1 MKGRSVLKYFFVFA
15 LLAAFLAPC
24 AVLAATDS
32 RVTVDISPSSCS
44 YAGEVDISISAP
56 GAKQLQL
63 YYNGRR
69 DIRVD
74 GDTYEE
80 TWVIYEDVEIFAYA
94 EFEDGWSG
102 PSAPARVDCTSTGS
116 LSAMKLT
123 LPSSVKAGEDV
134 EVSWTALKN
143 LVRYTLNVLRV
154 NGDEKTYVYTAWQD
168 ADVTS
173 CVLPSLP
180 AGEYQ
185 VIVEA
190 WDKDGKS
197 SGAQG
202 TLNVKAQT
210 VPAAPTVKANKTE
223 PLLGEWVYFTIT
235 APGAQKVR
243 TQFGRNIGYDWEHDT
258 EGDVTEL
265 SYCFNVGGLFSAA
278 FSVLVDGV
286 WSPYSEPIAMTV
298 TQYGEL
304 EDPEIILPDEI
315 TAGEDLTVS
324 WSAVENA
331 QRYAVNLYSV
341 DEDGESWYVDGFYTT
356 ETEYE
361 IPGHFIAQGDYLIK
375 VIAENPGYCD
385 GSASAEFTAG
395 AAAADYQY
403 RISSGNAVITGY
415 IGGDKVVNIPQTIGG
430 CTVTIIDERAFSG
443 RLVTQVTLPDTLERI
458 EADAFYNCAQLEKI
472 VVPRNTHVHKYAFSD
487 CDSLTVYGYTGSAAQ
502 YAAEYSGCDFV
513 STGTPAAAP
522 TVEVGETELLINE
535 YTELTITAPGAT
547 MLRVRNSDYWDVDD
561 YEPDGD
567 ETVIGLDFYDPGRF
581 TVSVS
586 ALIDGNWTQYSEPIV
601 FTVTSLGKLGNP
613 TMTLPEEIVAGQD
626 LTITF
631 TGVENAQEYCLI
643 YSMYDE
649 STGYYEYV
657 TQEDVSANRSSI
669 TIEGRYIR
677 SGEGELILYAR
688 ADGWEDG
695 EATEFFEAEASEYDY
710 TYEIQ
715 DEKVTITG
723 YIGSSK
729 EIVIP
734 EEIEEYPVVCI
745 GYDAF
750 AYSDITSVSLPDT
763 LERIDS
769 WAFGECISLRR
780 IDIGPGVMVN
790 ENAFR
795 FSENLTVYGYTGSS
809 AEYAAEMC
817 ECGFVSIGT
826 LKEGPELS
834 ASQTEIRIGDE
845 VEFEFFVQGATQ
857 IAVRNSDYSY
867 LDVYEIDD
875 TSSFFTEYF
884 YEEGT
889 YFISIAVLID
899 GEWTQFSEP
908 VEIVVTS
915 NGKLDAPVVTFPQVI
930 TAGED
935 LTISWEAVEN
945 AEEYYIGLGIGHVD
959 NRLCYVFGDYTDQP
973 TVTIPGENI
982 PAGGAILYMEAEA
995 EGWESGSKKYNLF
1008 IQPAAVDYFYTIEDG
1023 EAVIT
1028 SYIGGDENIVIPDTL
1043 GGVPVVGIEREAFRS
1058 RYFTSITLPSSLEW
1072 IEDWAFSACRSLKRI
1087 VIPAEV
1093 EVSLNAFDE
1102 CAHLTVYGYTGS
1114 SAQEAAEYCECTFV
1128 ALDDLPD
1135 GDLTIA
1141 LSAAQSAAA
1150 PGGTIRLRKTIT
1162 PAGMEDIYA
1171 FTFASG
1177 DTQIATV
1184 SSTGLVTMLKP
1195 GFVTVTL
1202 TADDPL
1208 ATSASILLEC
1218 TGSHVYVMPDE
1229 LGILSNEALRGT
1241 PAQAVVLGEDIA
1253 SIGAYALADCGEL
1266 YKVVIPAASCSID
1279 ENAFDGSEGVAI
1291 VAPQGSAAQT
1301 YAQEHDLAFY
1311 PLEESD
1317 R

>member
-32 RVTVDISPSSCS
+32 RVTVNISPSSCS

-102 PSAPARVDCTSTGS
+102 PSAPDSVDCVPSGS
-116 LSAMKLT
+116 LSPIALT
-123 LPSSVKAGEDV
+123 MTSSAKAGEEV
-134 EVSWTALKN
+134 EIAWTKLDN
-143 LVRYTLNVLRV
+143 LVRYTLNVLRKE
-154 NGDEKTYVYTAWQD
+154 NGNRTYVYTAWQD
-168 ADVTS
+168 ADATS
-173 CVLPSLP
+173 ATLAPMTP
-180 AGEYQ
+180 GTYE

-190 WDKDGKS
+190 WDANGKS
-197 SGAQG
+197 SKASK
-202 TLNVKAQT
+202 TLTVNAQT
-210 VPAAPTVKANKTE
+210 VPDAPVVTVDKSSVMV
-223 PLLGEWVYFTIT
+223 GEDVYFTVT
-235 APGAQKVR
+235 APGAETIR
-243 TQFGRNIGYDWEHDT
+243 TQFGRNIGYDWEHEAD
-258 EGDVTEL
+258 GDITEL
-265 SYCFNVGGLFSAA
+265 SFVFNVGGLFDAA
-278 FSVLVDGV
+278 FSVCVDGI
-286 WSPYSEPIAMTV
+286 WSPYCAPLPITV
-298 TQYGEL
+298 EQLGTLDAPQVV
-304 EDPEIILPDEI
+304 LPDQI
-315 TAGEDLTVS
+315 TAGEDLTIS
-324 WSAVENA
+324 WDAVENA
-331 QRYAVNLYSV
+331 QSYWIALYTMDDHGNSNYVEGFRTTSETYTIPGRYIAAGRGAINIYS
-341 DEDGESWYVDGFYTT
+341 ERAGYQDGEAWVEFAAVPAAS
-356 ETEYE
+356 
-361 IPGHFIAQGDYLIK
+361 DYK
-375 VIAENPGYCD
+375 
-385 GSASAEFTAG
+385 
-395 AAAADYQY
+395 Y
-403 RISSGNAVITGY
+403 RISGGEAVITGY
-415 IGGDKVVNIPQTIGG
+415 IGGDRIVTVPEELGG
-430 CTVTIIDERAFSG
+430 CPVTEIDESAFGG
-443 RLVTQVTLPDTLERI
+443 RMITRVILPESVRWI
-458 EADAFYNCAQLEKI
+458 GAHAFEDCAQLERI
-472 VVPRNTHVHKYAFSD
+472 DIPRNTHVHKYAFSD

-734 EEIEEYPVVCI
+734 EEIEEYPVICI

-790 ENAFR
+790 ESAFK

-834 ASQTEIRIGDE
+834 ASQTEIRIGDV
-845 VEFEFFVQGATQ
+845 VEFEFSVQGATQ

-867 LDVYEIDD
+867 LDIYEIDD

-973 TVTIPGENI
+973 AVTIPGENI

-995 EGWESGSKKYNLF
+995 EGWESGSKKYDLF
-1008 IQPAAVDYFYTIEDG
+1008 IQPGAVDYFYTIEDG

-1028 SYIGGDENIVIPDTL
+1028 SYVGGDENIVIPDTL
-1043 GGVPVVGIEREAFRS
+1043 GGAPVVGIEREAFRS

-1114 SAQEAAEYCECTFV
+1114 SAQEAAEYCECTFI

-1141 LSAAQSAAA
+1141 LRAAQTAAA
-1150 PGGTIRLRKTIT
+1150 PGKTIRLTKTIT

-1229 LGILSNEALRGT
+1229 LGILSDEALRGT
-1241 PAQAVVLGEDIA
+1241 PVQAVVLGEDIA
-1253 SIGAYALADCGEL
+1253 SIGTYALADCGEL